1 MRFFLIS
8 LTLFVHF
15 SNNVLADSWQQAKAD
30 KKAELDL
37 LWFTSR
43 PFVQHNAKQE
53 LIGLEY
59 ELIETFGEYLQQK
72 HQIELKL
79 NWIKDKSFN
88 NILTNINSSSK
99 PNKFGVSAFSITEER
114 KQQVK
119 FTNSYL
125 PDISVLVSSQGTPIV
140 RDLEQVNELMNNMV
154 AVTIKGTT
162 YEKHLLQIKEELQ
175 MNYEIRYIDSDEN
188 LLDHISK
195 SDHMFGFIDLP
206 IYLIWIKNGRDL
218 TRQNFFTIRGIGYG
232 FILPQSSDWDIPFN
246 EFLADEN
253 YKTKISSIISKYL
266 GNELYQ
272 FIDSSYDR
280 EQLGTYIL
288 TKEKEIQLA
297 LIKNANLKLEEEKT
311 YKRILLLGIGVVLLF
326 LAVIMYLFYNNQ
338 KTTKLIIAQKD
349 QIEIQQKDIR
359 QKNEQLMNR
368 NAQLLALNED
378 KNNLVN
384 ILAHDL
390 RSPLNNILGLSGIM
404 INESE
409 KLSDD
414 QKDYLDKIGV
424 TANRM
429 NQMITK
435 ILNPSTLEN
444 NNKEILKEEV
454 NIDQLVEDLVS
465 RYRPAA
471 INKDIEIEVIKP
483 LNNLTLETDHM
494 LLFLV
499 LENLLSN
506 AVKFSP
512 ADTIVSLKVDKK
524 ESHIIFEVNDQGPG
538 FTEEDKQ
545 LIFQRFQKLSA
556 EPTGNESSTGLG
568 LSIVKKYVKDLGGKV
583 WLESEVGQ
591 GSSFFVSLNA

>member
-1 MRFFLIS
+1 MRFFLLS
-8 LTLFVHF
+8 LTLFFHF
-15 SNNVLADSWQQAKAD
+15 SNNVLADSWQQAKVD

-140 RDLEQVNELMNNMV
+140 RDLEQVNKLMNNMV

-404 INESE
+404 TNESE

>member
-1 MRFFLIS
+1 MRLFFLS
-8 LTLFVHF
+8 LTFLVFI
-15 SNNVLADSWQQAKAD
+15 SPSVLADSWDQAQKD

-59 ELIETFGEYLQQK
+59 ELIEAFREYLLQK
-72 HQIELKL
+72 HEIELKL
-79 NWIKDKSFN
+79 NWIKDESFN
-88 NILTNINSSSK
+88 DVLTNINSSGK

-114 KQQVK
+114 KQQVQ

-140 RDLEQVNELMNNMV
+140 RDLEQVNELMNDLV

-162 YEKHLLQIKEELQ
+162 YEKHLIRLKEELQ

-206 IYLIWIKNGRDL
+206 IYLIWLKNGRDL

-232 FILPQSSDWDIPFN
+232 FIMPQSSDWNVPFN
-246 EFLADEN
+246 EFLADEDF
-253 YKTKISSIISKYL
+253 KATISSIISKYL

-272 FIDSSYDR
+272 FIDNAYDR

-311 YKRILLLGIGVVLLF
+311 YKRMLLLGIGVVLLF
-326 LAVIMYLFYNNQ
+326 LVIIMYFFYNNQ

-349 QIEIQQKDIR
+349 QIELQQKDIE
-359 QKNEQLMNR
+359 QKNEQLINR

-404 INESE
+404 VNESK
-409 KLSDD
+409 KLDEE
-414 QKDYLDKIGV
+414 QKDYLDKIGA

-435 ILNPSTLEN
+435 ILNPHTLEGH
-444 NNKEILKEEV
+444 NKEILKEDV
-454 NIDQLVEDLVS
+454 KVSQLVNDLVS
-465 RYRPAA
+465 RYVPVAT
-471 INKDIEIEVIKP
+471 NKNIEIKVKKEQ
-483 LNNLTLETDHM
+483 NLTLKTDHM

-512 ADTIVSLKVDKK
+512 SDTIVLLNVEKK
-524 ESHIIFEVNDQGPG
+524 EDQVIFSVSDQGPG

-545 LIFQRFQKLSA
+545 LVFQRFQKLSA

-583 WLESEVGQ
+583 WLESEVGK
-591 GSSFFVSLNA
+591 GSSFFVSLSN

>member
-1 MRFFLIS
+1 MRFFLLS
-8 LTLFVHF
+8 LTLIVHF
-15 SNNVLADSWQQAKAD
+15 SNNVLADSWRQAKVD

-43 PFVQHNAKQE
+43 PFVQHNTKQE

-414 QKDYLDKIGV
+414 QKGYLDKIGV

-483 LNNLTLETDHM
+483 LNHLTLETDHM

-568 LSIVKKYVKDLGGKV
+568 LSIVKKYMKDLGGKV

>member
-1 MRFFLIS
+1 MRFFLLS
-8 LTLFVHF
+8 LTFFLLFS
-15 SNNVLADSWQQAKAD
+15 SNALADSWQQAKVD
-30 KKAELDL
+30 KRAELDL

-43 PFVQHNAKQE
+43 PFVQENNKQE
-53 LIGLEY
+53 LLGLEY
-59 ELIETFGEYLQQK
+59 ELIETFGDYILEK
-72 HQIELKL
+72 HGIALKL

-88 NILTNINSSSK
+88 DVITNISSSSR

-114 KQQVK
+114 RQQVK

-140 RDLEQVNELMNNMV
+140 RELEQVNELMNGLV

-162 YEKHLLQIKEELQ
+162 YEKHLLQMKEELQ
-175 MNYEIRYIDSDEN
+175 MNYEIHYIDSDEN

-195 SDHMFGFIDLP
+195 SDHKFGFIDLP
-206 IYLIWIKNGRDL
+206 IYLIWLKNGRDL

-232 FILPQSSDWDIPFN
+232 FIMPQSSDWDIPFN
-246 EFLADEN
+246 QFLADED
-253 YKTKISSIISKYL
+253 YKAKISSIISKYL

-272 FIDSSYDR
+272 FIDNAYDR

-326 LAVIMYLFYNNQ
+326 LAIIMYFFYNNQ
-338 KTTKLIIAQKD
+338 KTTKLIITQKD
-349 QIEIQQKDIR
+349 QIELQQKDIR

-404 INESE
+404 VNESQNLNE
-409 KLSDD
+409 E

-429 NQMITK
+429 NHMISK
-435 ILNPSTLEN
+435 ILNPQNLDGK
-444 NNKEILKEEV
+444 NKEILKEEV
-454 NIDQLVEDLVS
+454 NINQLIDDLVS
-465 RYRPAA
+465 RYMPAA
-471 INKDIEIEVIKP
+471 TNKDIDIQVKKS
-483 LNNLTLETDHM
+483 NNELVLETDHM

-506 AVKFSP
+506 AIKFSP
-512 ADTIVSLKVDKK
+512 SETEVSLNVDKK
-524 ESHIIFEVNDQGPG
+524 KVKLYSIYLIKDQG
-538 FTEEDKQ
+538 
-545 LIFQRFQKLSA
+545 LQKMTNSCYF
-556 EPTGNESSTGLG
+556 S
-568 LSIVKKYVKDLGGKV
+568 
-583 WLESEVGQ
+583 
-591 GSSFFVSLNA
+591 GSKN

>member
-1 MRFFLIS
+1 MRFFLLG
-8 LTLFVHF
+8 LTFF
-15 SNNVLADSWQQAKAD
+15 TFFYQNVLADSWQQAKID

-59 ELIETFGEYLQQK
+59 ELIDTFGEYLLER
-72 HQIELKL
+72 HDIELKL

-88 NILTNINSSSK
+88 DVLTNIQTSSR

-162 YEKHLLQIKEELQ
+162 YEKHLIKLKEELQ
-175 MNYEIRYIDSDEN
+175 MNYEIVYIDSDEN

-206 IYLIWIKNGRDL
+206 IYLIWLKNGRDL

-246 EFLADEN
+246 EFLADED
-253 YKTKISSIISKYL
+253 YKATISSIISKYL

-272 FIDSSYDR
+272 FIDNAYDR

-297 LIKNANLKLEEEKT
+297 LIKNANLKLEEEKA

-326 LAVIMYLFYNNQ
+326 LIIIIYFFYSNQ
-338 KTTKLIIAQKD
+338 KTTKLIIKQKD
-349 QIEIQQKDIR
+349 QIELQQKDIR
-359 QKNEQLMNR
+359 QKNEQLINR

-404 INESE
+404 ATDSKN
-409 KLSDD
+409 LDD
-414 QKDYLDKIGV
+414 EQKDYLDKIGI

-429 NQMITK
+429 NQMIHK
-435 ILNPSTLEN
+435 ILNPQTLEG

-454 NIDQLVEDLVS
+454 DINQLVDDLVS
-465 RYRPAA
+465 RYIPVAT
-471 INKDIEIEVIKP
+471 NKDIEIQVKKSHK
-483 LNNLTLETDHM
+483 NLTLETDHM

-512 ADTIVSLKVDKK
+512 SETVVLLEVNKNDNK
-524 ESHIIFEVNDQGPG
+524 IIFEVTDQGPG
-538 FTEEDKQ
+538 FTKEDKQ
-545 LIFQRFQKLSA
+545 LVFQRFQKLSA

-583 WLESEVGQ
+583 WLESEVDR
-591 GSSFFVSLNA
+591 GSSFFVSLPA

>member
-1 MRFFLIS
+1 MRFFLLS

-15 SNNVLADSWQQAKAD
+15 SNNVLADSWQQAKVD

-114 KQQVK
+114 KKQVK

>member
-1 MRFFLIS
+1 MRFFLLS

-15 SNNVLADSWQQAKAD
+15 SNNVLADSWQQAKVD

-43 PFVQHNAKQE
+43 PFVQHNTKQE

-79 NWIKDKSFN
+79 NWIKDKNFN

-119 FTNSYL
+119 FTNPYL

-409 KLSDD
+409 KLSND

-483 LNNLTLETDHM
+483 LDHLTLETDHM

-512 ADTIVSLKVDKK
+512 ADTIVSFKVDKK
-524 ESHIIFEVNDQGPG
+524 ESLIIFEVNDQGPG
-538 FTEEDKQ
+538 FTEEDKK

-568 LSIVKKYVKDLGGKV
+568 LSIVKKYMKDLGGKV